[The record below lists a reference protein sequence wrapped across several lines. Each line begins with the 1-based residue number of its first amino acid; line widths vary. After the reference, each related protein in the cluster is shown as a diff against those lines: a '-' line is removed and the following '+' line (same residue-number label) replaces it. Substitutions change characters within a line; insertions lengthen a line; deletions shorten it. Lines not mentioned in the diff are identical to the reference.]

1 MNSEMS
7 WTVAQLSRDKMFV
20 NGIASDTVG
29 LYVDTPPMPP
39 MASEKVITS
48 DIAGLSGNQYTH
60 TGVYEDIVV
69 TVKCFVFD
77 YGYHPKLIYGF
88 LKDAKTLYFSE
99 AAEWYY
105 RVKRVVGVTPQYQI
119 DGKNVINIQFVCDPF
134 RYRRQNIPIPFA
146 SSPATIRNFG
156 NVYCEPQYKLTLDAE
171 SEAIGAT
178 FTVNGTALQLL
189 DLSGEVFVDL
199 ERKKIYKKSDNV
211 LTVVQNQTSG
221 KFWNMVLES
230 GENTMSWTEKIT
242 SVEVTPNERCL

>member
-7 WTVAQLSRDKMFV
+7 WTAATLARDKMFV

-39 MASEKVITS
+39 MAAEKVITS

-60 TGVYEDIVV
+60 TGVYEDITV
-69 TVKCFVFD
+69 TVRCFVFD

-105 RVKRVVGVTPQYQI
+105 RVKRVAGVTPQYQV

-134 RYRRQNIPIPFA
+134 RYRRQNIVQPFRY
-146 SSPATIRNFG
+146 SPVTIRNFG
-156 NVYCEPQYKLTLDAE
+156 NVYCEPLYKLKFDPI
-171 SEAIGAT
+171 SQAIGAT
-178 FTVNGTALQLL
+178 FAVNDTSLQLL
-189 DLSGEVFVDL
+189 DLSGEVYVDL
-199 ERKKIYKKSDNV
+199 ERKKIYKSNDGV
-211 LTVVQNQTSG
+211 LTIVQDQTSG
-221 KFWNMVLES
+221 KFWNMVLEP
-230 GENTMSWTEKIT
+230 GENTMTWTEKIE
-242 SVEVTPNERCL
+242 SVEVITNERYL